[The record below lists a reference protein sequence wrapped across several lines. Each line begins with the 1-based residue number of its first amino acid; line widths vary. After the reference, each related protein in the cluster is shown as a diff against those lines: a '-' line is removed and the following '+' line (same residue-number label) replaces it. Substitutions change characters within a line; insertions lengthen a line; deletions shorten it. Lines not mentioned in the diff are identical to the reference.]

1 MIPQFAHWLIEGAL
15 LFGLVAC
22 LLRLQRLRSKAAGLV
37 QCAGDASSR
46 SDTYIAIRILNPM
59 ELARRQSWLA
69 GTLAGISPNF
79 VRKLVHARTVQI
91 LKEQLLDYG
100 VDADVRLE
108 QGRPGPGLPL
118 RGDEAAAK
126 PGKDNPAARL

>member
-1 MIPQFAHWLIEGAL
+1 MIPQSLHWLIEGGLLIAL
-15 LFGLVAC
+15 IVC
-22 LLRLQRLRSKAAGLV
+22 LLRLRRLRVAAPV
-37 QCAGDASSR
+37 ADAATTDPSSR

-79 VRKLVHARTVQI
+79 VRRLVHTRTVQI

-118 RGDEAAAK
+118 KADLPGSSGDRG
-126 PGKDNPAARL
+126 